1 MRWDDR
7 LQGLFEDLEQQ
18 AEGLA
23 LSERDA
29 LVAEQRVA
37 EYAEVDLA
45 ARLHGSV
52 GARIGCEVVGVG
64 RVEGE
69 LSRVGEGWI
78 LVETDRDEWLVR
90 LPAVLAIR
98 GLADRAITADLRRVT
113 TRLGV
118 ASALRQVAED
128 RAEVLLHL
136 VDRGTLR
143 VLLGRVGADFLEVL
157 EVVEVVEA
165 ASQRSVL
172 PFTAVAAVRHA
183 P

>member
-7 LQGLFEDLEQQ
+7 LDGLFEDLEQQ

-52 GARIGCEVVGVG
+52 GAPIRCDVVGVG
-64 RVEGE
+64 RVDGE
-69 LSRVGEGWI
+69 LSRVGEGW
-78 LVETDRDEWLVR
+78 LLMATDRDEWLVR
-90 LPAVLAIR
+90 LPAVLALH
-98 GLADRAITADLRRVT
+98 GLADRAVAADLRRVT
-113 TRLGV
+113 ARLGV
-118 ASALRQVAED
+118 ASALRRVAED
-128 RAEVLLHL
+128 QAEVLVHL
-136 VDRGTLR
+136 VDGGTLR
-143 VLLGRVGADFLEVL
+143 VLLRRVGADF
-157 EVVEVVEA
+157 VEVVEA
-165 ASQRSVL
+165 AGQRAVL
-172 PFTAVAAVRHA
+172 PFAAVAAVRHA